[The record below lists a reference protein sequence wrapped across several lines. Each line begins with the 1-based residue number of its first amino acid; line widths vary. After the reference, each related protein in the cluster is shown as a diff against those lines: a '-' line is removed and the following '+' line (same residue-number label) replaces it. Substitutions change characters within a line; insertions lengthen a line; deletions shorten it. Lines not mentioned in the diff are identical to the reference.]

1 MLLQSLSWFF
11 ADADRELAGSVIV
24 ELKKE
29 SLVSSAQFLDGFRDL
44 VAHMAEKDQEIPRI
58 YSHVAG
64 E

>member
-1 MLLQSLSWFF
+1 MLLLSLSFFF
-11 ADADRELAGSVIV
+11 ADADRELAGGVIV

-29 SLVSSAQFLDGFRDL
+29 LLVSSAQFHDGFRDL